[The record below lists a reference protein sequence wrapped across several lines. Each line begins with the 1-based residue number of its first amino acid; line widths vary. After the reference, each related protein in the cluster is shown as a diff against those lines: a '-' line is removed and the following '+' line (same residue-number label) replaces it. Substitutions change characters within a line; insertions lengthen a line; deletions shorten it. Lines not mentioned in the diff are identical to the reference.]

1 MEMYLSKYIHLR
13 KGPCYIMYVKTPHE
27 ELRAGCVY
35 YNSNGT
41 SSDFTC
47 LLFYWITTTRWWF
60 DSRGIWGIW
69 NYRCRHFDYKKKEK
83 MS

>member
-1 MEMYLSKYIHLR
+1 MYLSKYIHLR

-47 LLFYWITTTRWWF
+47 LLFYWI
-60 DSRGIWGIW
+60 
-69 NYRCRHFDYKKKEK
+69 
-83 MS
+83 